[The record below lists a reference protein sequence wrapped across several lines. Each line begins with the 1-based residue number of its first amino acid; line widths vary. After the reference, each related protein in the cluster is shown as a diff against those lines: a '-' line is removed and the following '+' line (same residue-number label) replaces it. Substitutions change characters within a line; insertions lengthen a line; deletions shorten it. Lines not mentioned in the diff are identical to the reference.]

1 MLRLQNHR
9 KRNYLARRLF
19 EKRRDLCAVDG
30 VTILTLFTHGGIE
43 VQEFYFLL
51 ETSSV
56 PVPAGSRQMAI
67 QRYELIGVDTYAN
80 AAEYHQHH
88 HAISVPTSTGQTST
102 GEVKLQGMSY
112 VPNMI
117 W

>member
-19 EKRRDLCAVDG
+19 EKRRELCAVDG
-30 VTILTLFTHGGIE
+30 VIILTLLTHGGIE
-43 VQEFYFLL
+43 VQQEFYFLL

-56 PVPAGSRQMAI
+56 PAGSRQMAF

-80 AAEYHQHH
+80 AAEHHQHH

-102 GEVKLQGMSY
+102 GEVKTARD
-112 VPNMI
+112 VIPNMI

>member
-80 AAEYHQHH
+80 AAEHHQHH
-88 HAISVPTSTGQTST
+88 HAISVPTSTGHTST
-102 GEVKLQGMSY
+102 GEVTTARD
-112 VPNMI
+112 VIPNMI